1 MRNTLAIQILAT
13 ALCFTML
20 AEIPIMAFGDEITI
34 EVDTEKEQEESS
46 ETEKEKT
53 TGHQYDL
60 NEHEGLAAKLKY
72 AAVNQDSNWKSPSID
87 LHTPPPE
94 QA

>member
-1 MRNTLAIQILAT
+1 MRNILAIQFLAT
-13 ALCFTML
+13 ILCLTMV
-20 AEIPIMAFGDEITI
+20 AEIPLTFGDDITI
-34 EVDTEKEQEESS
+34 EVDTEKEQEENS

-53 TGHQYDL
+53 TGHKYDL
-60 NEHEGLAAKLKY
+60 QEHNNLSAKLKY
-72 AAVNQDSNWKSPSID
+72 SRKNQDNNWNSPSID